1 MNRGIR
7 SGIFFLLAAAALI
20 WGGCASKKNAVAV
33 VVVTDPEAVRG
44 CAFLG
49 RVTQTATEREPT
61 GEGMLRRRTSEL
73 GGNMLL
79 LRAGGIGEAWNCSG
93 TFRVYAPP
101 AQRSPTR
108 IVVGLAPTAPAT
120 PRY

>member
-7 SGIFFLLAAAALI
+7 SGFILLLAAAAI
-20 WGGCASKKNAVAV
+20 TWGGCASKKGVAV
-33 VVVTDPEAVRG
+33 VLVTDPDAVRG

-49 RVTQTATEREPT
+49 RVSQTATEREPT
-61 GEGMLRRRTSEL
+61 GEGMLRQRTAEL
-73 GGNMLL
+73 GGNTLL
-79 LRAGGIGEAWNCSG
+79 MKAGGIGEAWNCSG
-93 TFRVYAPP
+93 TFRVYAPST
-101 AQRSPTR
+101 QRSPTR